1 MIFTSRC
8 ETQRFLMEHLTA
20 DLGLRAAA
28 VVGLGGAMPDVEQ
41 TRVVEQFTQENEAMR
56 ILVAT
61 KVASEGL
68 NLHYL
73 QPPAGVLRRSRS
85 SGSRSQSRGLAH
97 TSPPGRSGHAGVPA
111 GTQAHVGAL
120 VGLKPSADVRQAEQI
135 VANIPLSPASV
146 RPSIARQV
154 KTMRPRDLFSASPMP
169 QEASTWKR
177 LSRADRDPFSRQNLH
192 IRRLPLQGSFRE
204 RASILAMILSVGVRT
219 GVGRQECVGRR
230 GSPNSAHC
238 SKFMG
243 VT

>member
-41 TRVVEQFTQENEAMR
+41 TRVVEQFTQEKEAVR

-97 TSPPGRSGHAGVPA
+97 TSPPRAI
-111 GTQAHVGAL
+111 
-120 VGLKPSADVRQAEQI
+120 R
-135 VANIPLSPASV
+135 
-146 RPSIARQV
+146 AR
-154 KTMRPRDLFSASPMP
+154 R
-169 QEASTWKR
+169 
-177 LSRADRDPFSRQNLH
+177 
-192 IRRLPLQGSFRE
+192 
-204 RASILAMILSVGVRT
+204 RASWDSGT
-219 GVGRQECVGRR
+219 RR
-230 GSPNSAHC
+230 CPRRPQ
-238 SKFMG
+238 
-243 VT
+243 TLR